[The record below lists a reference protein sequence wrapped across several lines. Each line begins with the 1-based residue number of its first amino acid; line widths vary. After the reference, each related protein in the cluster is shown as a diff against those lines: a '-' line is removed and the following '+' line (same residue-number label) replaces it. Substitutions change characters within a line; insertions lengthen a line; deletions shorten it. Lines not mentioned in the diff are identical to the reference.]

1 MYQNIFVQDKWTILV
16 PKMVLILITL
26 NQLYDFL
33 KKFCRMKGANRYIK
47 ILLVVFREKDSFGTI
62 WSFLP
67 LGHFLLF
74 DWTWSNWA
82 TPLLIG
88 SLNSQ
93 DIISFMITTGSLN
106 SQDMIRIQREK
117 QWRHDFSGK
126 DLCDRYCM
134 DLMWCSCW
142 VRNSWFCKAFLRI
155 CYVSLFE
162 CKGPWMPK
170 SVINCHVRN
179 RELQN

>member
-1 MYQNIFVQDKWTILV
+1 M
-16 PKMVLILITL
+16 PKKLCSREMGHFDPEIGTSLQPWI
-26 NQLYDFL
+26 DSKSFF
-33 KKFCRMKGANRYIK
+33 KFCRMKGANRFKK